1 MRSINNAQA
10 LTRVG
15 GIPFSKQAMD
25 LIKRVAPE
33 LLINEDTFVEKF
45 NSPEQTAANLQPHQI
60 QDTSLNR
67 NKRQLMDKLRELGYE
82 VD

>member
-1 MRSINNAQA
+1 MSSVNNAQA

-33 LLINEDTFVEKF
+33 EKK
-45 NSPEQTAANLQPHQI
+45 EKKKKTKA
-60 QDTSLNR
+60 TRR
-67 NKRQLMDKLRELGYE
+67 NF
-82 VD
+82 

>member
-1 MRSINNAQA
+1 MSSINYTQA

-33 LLINEDTFVEKF
+33 EKK
-45 NSPEQTAANLQPHQI
+45 EKKKKTKA
-60 QDTSLNR
+60 TRR
-67 NKRQLMDKLRELGYE
+67 NF
-82 VD
+82 